1 MGITPSSYDIHN
13 WSKRPVRENPVMESY
28 SDDQNNDIE
37 PECLQPSISQES
49 SLEKSNKKPGKAFNS
64 NFDLEQMVAHD
75 SPQN

>member
-1 MGITPSSYDIHN
+1 
-13 WSKRPVRENPVMESY
+13 MESY